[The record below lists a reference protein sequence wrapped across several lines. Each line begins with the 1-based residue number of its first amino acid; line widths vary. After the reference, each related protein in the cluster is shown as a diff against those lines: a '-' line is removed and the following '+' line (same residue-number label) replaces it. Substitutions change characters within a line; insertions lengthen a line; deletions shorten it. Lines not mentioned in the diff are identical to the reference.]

1 MSHPRKP
8 EHAVTLKVIQPRS
21 VLNASGMGGF
31 TLNPYVGCPVGCA
44 YCYVPHMAHKQL
56 EDRKWGTYVDVKE
69 GAPELL
75 EQQLARKR
83 QPARIFMSTAT
94 DPYQPVEERYQIT
107 RRMLEVFERHPQAQ
121 PVHTHKTIARR
132 ARHRHTHKTP
142 ARRCRHEHLYHERRP
157 RAGDR
162 TVGAC
167 YKRTPR
173 DHQETVR
180 GRHSDLPVWAPAFVP
195 LPMTDK
201 FVRGAICAIAESG
214 ARALSLDA
222 LNYRSRQP
230 AGLTRRLARE
240 GHAPATKAQ
249 ANLIRNEA
257 DRRGLGRRL
266 ELAEPESI
274 EDTEPMLP
282 FE

>member
-1 MSHPRKP
+1 VNHRRKP
-8 EHAVTLKVIQPRS
+8 ERAIELKVIQPKS
-21 VLNASGMGGF
+21 VLNRSGMGGF

-56 EDRKWGTYVDVKE
+56 EERKWGTYVDVKE

-83 QPARIFMSTAT
+83 QPVTVFMSTAT
-94 DPYQPVEERYQIT
+94 DPYQPVEERYRIT
-107 RRMLEVFERHPQAQ
+107 RRMLEVFERHPQHGVFILTKQSLVERDTALL
-121 PVHTHKTIARR
+121 AR
-132 ARHRHTHKTP
+132 
-142 ARRCRHEHLYHERRP
+142 LP
-157 RAGDR
+157 RAG
-162 TVGAC
+162 VGMSISIMNDDLAQVIEPWAPVTSERLAVI
-167 YKRTPR
+167 KRLSAAGIATYI
-173 DHQETVR
+173 
-180 GRHSDLPVWAPAFVP
+180 LWAPAFVP
-195 LPMTDK
+195 VRMTER
-201 FVRGAICAIAESG
+201 FVLDSIEAIARSG

-249 ANLIRNEA
+249 IELIQSEA

-274 EDTEPMLP
+274 EELEPMLP
-282 FE
+282 F